1 MHEVRVFAMTG
12 LGTTLT
18 VPALGGSIRISLLV
32 PGEARI
38 IFAPPRNH
46 VAVGPAE
53 CRALAV
59 ELLNIAEL
67 LDAPEQPDAA

>member
-1 MHEVRVFAMTG
+1 MT

-32 PGEARI
+32 PGEARL
-38 IFAPPRNH
+38 IFSPPSNH
-46 VAVGPAE
+46 QAVGPAE